1 MEHNIDILI
10 QYTVLLHKRTIDL
23 QITNYVHAD
32 YNITI
37 KMEICVKEIEFHI
50 TSLEE

>member
-10 QYTVLLHKRTIDL
+10 KYTVLLHIRKIDL
-23 QITNYVHAD
+23 QITHYVHAN

-37 KMEICVKEIEFHI
+37 KMQICVMDIEFHI

>member
-10 QYTVLLHKRTIDL
+10 QYTALLNIRMIDL
-23 QITNYVHAD
+23 QVIHYVYAD

-37 KMEICVKEIEFHI
+37 KMQICVMDIEFYI